1 MFRAILFDLGDTLL
15 DFEPINLK
23 DVLDRGSRAAYHRLM
38 QTGAPKIPP
47 FKRYVRSHLWLT
59 RAGLAWSQISGRDFS
74 LLNLMWRLERSYGVP
89 DDPKLKFEIGWEWY
103 KPLVDY
109 SRIESDLL
117 ATLQLFR
124 AAGIKIG
131 IVSNTYFGGVLLD
144 HHLELTGLL
153 EYLPLR
159 IYSSETGHRK
169 PSRKIFT
176 KALEA
181 VGERAEDVLFVG
193 DVVRNDV
200 YGAGRMGMKTA
211 LKQPLSV
218 ARTHVQA
225 DYIIRRISELV
236 PIVLP
241 AEAAVASRA

>member
-38 QTGAPKIPP
+38 QTGAPKIPS
-47 FKRYVRSHLWLT
+47 FNRYVRSHLWLT
-59 RAGLAWSQISGRDFS
+59 RIGLALSQIVGRDFS
-74 LLNLMWRLERSYGVP
+74 LVNLMWWLERHYGLP
-89 DDPKLKFEIGWEWY
+89 DDPRLKFEIGWEWY

-109 SRIESDLL
+109 SRIESDLIP
-117 ATLQLFR
+117 TLQLFR
-124 AAGIKIG
+124 TAGIKIG
-131 IVSNTYFGGVLLD
+131 IVSNTYFGGALLD
-144 HHLELTGLL
+144 RHLEIMGLL

-159 IYSSETGHRK
+159 IYSSDTGHRK
-169 PSRKIFT
+169 PSRKIFV

-181 VGERAEDVLFVG
+181 IGEQPKDVLFVG

-218 ARTHVQA
+218 ARTHYQA

-236 PIVLP
+236 SIVLP
-241 AEAAVASRA
+241 AEVAAASPA